1 MRIYLLLLA
10 LSSFIQLRGQD
21 LTGPWHGLLS
31 TGGIELR
38 ITINLNKNDTGF
50 TGKFISVDQGNA
62 TLPLQMVQVAGPDLS
77 FRTAVGGISYKGKW
91 ENGKISGIFSQG
103 NQKLPLNFQRDAIVK
118 NPVNRPQEPK
128 APFPYYS
135 EEINFFNKE
144 DTVTL
149 AGTITR
155 PSAAGTYPAVIL
167 ISGSGAQ
174 NRNEELFGHK
184 PFLVLA
190 DHLTR
195 NGIAVLR
202 YDDRGVGASTGNHN
216 AANSSDFARDVEA
229 AIAYLK
235 TRKDIDQKHIGLVGH
250 SEGGLIAPMVAA
262 RNKDVAFIVM
272 MAGPGV
278 MGKEIIAFQNMVAL
292 KAQGLYTEALGVAN
306 KKQLD
311 DITNIMNMPG
321 EPLVIASAFKAYVQD
336 VYKKLPDS
344 LKKSVS
350 ENQFLAQYSPLFTT
364 WMKFFLSYDPAPA
377 LEKLNIPVL
386 ALNGSK
392 DMQVSPSQNLPPI
405 EAALKKGG
413 NRKFVIREL
422 PGLNHFFQ
430 ECNTGMANEYSRIE
444 QTLSP
449 VLLDEVTRF
458 IKQVSK

>member
-1 MRIYLLLLA
+1 MRVCIFILA
-10 LSSFIQLRGQD
+10 LSSFIQLHGQD
-21 LTGPWHGLLS
+21 LTGQWHGLLS
-31 TGGIELR
+31 TGGVDLR
-38 ITINLNKNDTGF
+38 ITINLDKNDTGF

-62 TLPLQMVQVAGPDLS
+62 TLPLQWVRAAGPDLS
-77 FRTAVGGISYKGKW
+77 FSTAVGGISYTGKW
-91 ENGKISGIFSQG
+91 ENGKITGIFSQG
-103 NQKLPLNFQRDAIVK
+103 NQKLPLNFQREAIGK
-118 NPVNRPQEPK
+118 TSMNRPQEPK

-135 EEINFFNKE
+135 EEVSFVNKE
-144 DTVTL
+144 DTVKL
-149 AGTITR
+149 GGTITR
-155 PSAAGTYPAVIL
+155 PSGAGTYPAVIL

-216 AANSSDFARDVEA
+216 AANSADFARDAEA
-229 AIAYLK
+229 AVDYLK
-235 TRKDIDQKHIGLVGH
+235 TRADINPRKIGLIGH

-262 RNKDVAFIVM
+262 RNRDVAFIVL
-272 MAGPGV
+272 MAGTGV
-278 MGKEIIAFQNMVAL
+278 PGKEIIAFQNMVAL
-292 KAQGLYTEALGVAN
+292 KAQGLYTDALGVAN
-306 KKQLD
+306 RKQLE

-377 LEKLNIPVL
+377 LEKLKIPVL

-405 EAALKKGG
+405 EAALKRGG
-413 NRKFVIREL
+413 NKKYEIREL
-422 PGLNHFFQ
+422 AGLNHFFQ